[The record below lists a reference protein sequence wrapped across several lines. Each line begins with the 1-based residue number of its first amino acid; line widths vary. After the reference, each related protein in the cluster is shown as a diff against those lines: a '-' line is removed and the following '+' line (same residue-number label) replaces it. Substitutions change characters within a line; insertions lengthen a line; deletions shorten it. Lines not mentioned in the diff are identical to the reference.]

1 MADKSKLP
9 TVYIGDKFTI
19 DGTEVAVTDTVGIEN
34 MGGDVVGVVV
44 TVLSDDV
51 HIDPSAMSHRT
62 RIVAGDD
69 MYPTGRV
76 DDTVEYLKSTRAH
89 VYDRHVAEYG
99 SLSDRM
105 DNEVLEVIDE
115 VLDRLGVPSVDT
127 ETEEE
132 VRAWGTNDVIRTLE
146 NTLDRVNRADEV
158 VLHLDGMS
166 FVTGGNE
173 VEWVGA
179 DCINNLQINVTTHV
193 TRVWPMD
200 DPDHLGVP
208 LDEGDGYTEVTVEWD
223 SVYMDGAY
231 VDADRVVTVNSVRL
245 RVVTVN
251 SVRLDQGVAYDLMA
265 RAEYEVRVNH
275 ETNYTDIVT
284 LLTRD
289 EYTTVFTTKEEE
301 GRN

>member
-19 DGTEVAVTDTVGIEN
+19 DGTEVAVTNTVGIEN

-44 TVLSDDV
+44 KVLSDDV

-69 MYPTGRV
+69 MYPNGRV

-105 DNEVLEVIDE
+105 DNEVLDVIDE
-115 VLDRLGVPSVDT
+115 VLDRLGVPVV
-127 ETEEE
+127 ETEE
-132 VRAWGTNDVIRTLE
+132 VRAWGTNDVIRTFE
-146 NTLDRVNRADEV
+146 HTLDRVTNADEV

-166 FVTGGNE
+166 FVTDGNE

-179 DCINNLQINVTTHV
+179 DCIDNLQINFTTHV
-193 TRVWPMD
+193 TRVWPID
-200 DPDHLGVP
+200 DPDHLGTP
-208 LDEGDGYTEVTVEWD
+208 LSQSTLYATPTVEWD
-223 SVYMDGAY
+223 MVYLDGAY
-231 VDADRVVTVNSVRL
+231 DDPGRVVTVN
-245 RVVTVN
+245 N
-251 SVRLDQGVAYDLMA
+251 VRLDPGVTYD
-265 RAEYEVRVNH
+265 RFEYEVRENR
-275 ETNYTDIVT
+275 ETVYDDIDTVR
-284 LLTRD
+284 TRD
-289 EYTTVFTTKEEE
+289 EEDEDHGE
-301 GRN
+301 

>member
-19 DGTEVAVTDTVGIEN
+19 DGTEVVVSDTVGIEN

-44 TVLSDDV
+44 KVLSDDV

-76 DDTVEYLKSTRAH
+76 SAAINYLKSTLWCAQH
-89 VYDRHVAEYG
+89 VDMYDVHA
-99 SLSDRM
+99 DRVS
-105 DNEVLEVIDE
+105 NEVIEVIYG
-115 VLDRLGVPSVDT
+115 VLDRLGVPVV

-132 VRAWGTNDVIRTLE
+132 VRAWGTNDVIRTFE
-146 NTLDRVNRADEV
+146 NTLDRVNTADEV

-179 DCINNLQINVTTHV
+179 DCIDNLQVNVTTHV
-193 TRVWPMD
+193 TRVWPID
-200 DPDHLGVP
+200 DPDHLGDP
-208 LDEGDGYTEVTVEWD
+208 LDEGDGYTEATVAWD
-223 SVYMDGAY
+223 MVYLDGAY
-231 VDADRVVTVNSVRL
+231 VDADRVGMVKHVRL
-245 RVVTVN
+245 GEGVT
-251 SVRLDQGVAYDLMA
+251 DDLMS

-275 ETNYTDIVT
+275 ETNYTDLVT
-284 LLTRD
+284 VLTRD
-289 EYTTVFTTKEEE
+289 EYTTVFPTKEVE

>member
-19 DGTEVAVTDTVGIEN
+19 DGTEVAVTNTVGIEN

-89 VYDRHVAEYG
+89 VYDRHVATYG
-99 SLSDRM
+99 SLYDRM
-105 DNEVLEVIDE
+105 DNEVLDVIDE

-127 ETEEE
+127 KEE
-132 VRAWGTNDVIRTLE
+132 VRAWGTNDVIRTFE
-146 NTLDRVNRADEV
+146 NTLDRVNCADEV

-179 DCINNLQINVTTHV
+179 DCIDNLLINVTTHV
-193 TRVWPMD
+193 TRVWPID

-208 LDEGDGYTEVTVEWD
+208 LDEGDMYTEATVGWD
-223 SVYMDGAY
+223 MVYNDGAY
-231 VDADRVVTVNSVRL
+231 VDADRMVTVNNVRL
-245 RVVTVN
+245 GEGVT
-251 SVRLDQGVAYDLMA
+251 DDLMS

-275 ETNYTDIVT
+275 ESNYTDLVT
-284 LLTRD
+284 VLTRD
-289 EYTTVFTTKEEE
+289 EYTTVFPTKEDE
-301 GRN
+301 GLN

>member
-19 DGTEVAVTDTVGIEN
+19 DGTEVAVTNTLGIEN

-51 HIDPSAMSHRT
+51 HIDPAAMSHRT

-115 VLDRLGVPSVDT
+115 VLDRLGVPVV
-127 ETEEE
+127 ETEE
-132 VRAWGTNDVIRTLE
+132 VRAWGTHDVIRTFE
-146 NTLDRVNRADEV
+146 HTLDRVNRADEV

-179 DCINNLQINVTTHV
+179 DCIDNLHINVTTHV
-193 TRVWPMD
+193 TRVWPID
-200 DPDHLGVP
+200 DPDHLGTP
-208 LDEGDGYTEVTVEWD
+208 LDEGDMYTEYTVEWD
-223 SVYMDGAY
+223 SVYNDGAY
-231 VDADRVVTVNSVRL
+231 VVDADRVVTVNNARFDHG
-245 RVVTVN
+245 VT
-251 SVRLDQGVAYDLMA
+251 YDHMT
-265 RAEYEVRVNH
+265 RAEYEVGVNH
-275 ETNYTDIVT
+275 ETNYTDLVT
-284 LLTRD
+284 LQTRD
-289 EYTTVFTTKEEE
+289 EFTAEEE
-301 GRN
+301 NEDNGE

>member
-19 DGTEVAVTDTVGIEN
+19 DGTEVAVTNTIGIEN

-44 TVLSDDV
+44 KVLSDDV

-76 DDTVEYLKSTRAH
+76 DDTVEYLKSTRDH
-89 VYDRHVAEYG
+89 VYDRHVATYG
-99 SLSDRM
+99 SLSERM
-105 DNEVLEVIDE
+105 DNEVLDVIDE
-115 VLDRLGVPSVDT
+115 VLDRLGAPVV
-127 ETEEE
+127 ETEE
-132 VRAWGTNDVIRTLE
+132 VRAWGTNDVIRTFE
-146 NTLDRVNRADEV
+146 HTLDRVNHADEV

-179 DCINNLQINVTTHV
+179 DCIDNLLINVTTHV
-193 TRVWPMD
+193 TRVWPID
-200 DPDHLGVP
+200 DPDHLGTP
-208 LDEGDGYTEVTVEWD
+208 LDEGDMYTVSTVGWD
-223 SVYMDGAY
+223 MVYNDGAY
-231 VDADRVVTVNSVRL
+231 VDADRMVTVN
-245 RVVTVN
+245 N
-251 SVRLDQGVAYDLMA
+251 VRLDHGVTYDLMS

-275 ETNYTDIVT
+275 ETNYTDLVT
-284 LLTRD
+284 LQTRD
-289 EYTTVFTTKEEE
+289 EFTADTAEEDE
-301 GRN
+301 DNGE